1 MNENISKIKWDSLMY
16 EIEFNL
22 DKRVNYDQKYTKA
35 LLYHCS
41 INKLLKNY
49 NEELLTHNANYWVD
63 LIYGERR
70 FIYKFL
76 EAYRMLKKYYSIDED
91 IIEYLKIN
99 FFNKK
104 FKDKLITES
113 AKDTVDEVLISYY
126 GVTAGQVFKIG
137 IKNDDV
143 LQFFTI
149 NYVKAK
155 NLVEARLQAEK
166 EFGFSEKVT
175 EGMHAG
181 QTIYVF
187 VEQIPDVNL
196 EYEKVNKLDTDMEAA
211 FKLKK
216 RLMESLGSIIKEI
229 EAL

>member
-1 MNENISKIKWDSLMY
+1 MNEDISKIKWNSLMY
-16 EIEFNL
+16 EIEFKL
-22 DKRVNYDQKYTKA
+22 DRKVNYDQKYTKA

-41 INKLLKNY
+41 INQLLKSY
-49 NEELLTHNANYWVD
+49 NEELLTHNADYWVN

-76 EAYRMLKKYYSIDED
+76 EAYRILKNYYSIHED

-99 FFNKK
+99 FFSKEY
-104 FKDKLITES
+104 KDKLLTES
-113 AKDTVDEVLISYY
+113 AKDAVDEVLISYY
-126 GVTAGQVFKIG
+126 GVNNAQVYKIG

-143 LQFFTI
+143 LQFFSV

-187 VEQIPDVNL
+187 VEQILDVNL
-196 EYEKVNKLDTDMEAA
+196 EYEKVNKLDTDIEAA

-216 RLMESLGSIIKEI
+216 RLKESLESIMNEIKPQ
-229 EAL
+229 